1 MSLITQC
8 PACTTLFKVVAD
20 QLKISQGWVRCGQ
33 CKEVFDANA
42 HLTHSLPVQEQVDF
56 GSKSESIA
64 DEPALQATHSAIEAE
79 MLSGAH
85 SDNYASEAIDK
96 LEAPDSISVDPEV
109 DSEPVGGGVTKRA
122 FGSSPEFASSDW
134 VNSVHPPSPETT
146 TEASNSLEIDA
157 LDAELG
163 YGKTP
168 QAPQADD
175 LYALTEPAPT
185 PTFVRQ
191 AQQAQRWRSPWM
203 RAGLCAVAFFL
214 CIAGILQIVLYERD
228 RIVAMHPR
236 MHSSLTDLCRTVG
249 CTIGPLKNIENIV
262 VDASSFNKI
271 RGDSKNELYKI
282 TLNLKNNG
290 PLPVALPHIELS
302 LNDTQDQTIVRR
314 VLNPADVGALQFV
327 LSARGEFNGS
337 ATVQIDTAQLGGS
350 RVAGYRIW
358 AFYPS

>member
-1 MSLITQC
+1 LRIQWLSLPTITTMSLITQC
-8 PACTTLFKVVAD
+8 PACNTLFKVVAD

-42 HLTHSLPVQEQVDF
+42 HLAHNIPAQAQVEP
-56 GSKSESIA
+56 SSEPEA
-64 DEPALQATHSAIEAE
+64 QLQ
-79 MLSGAH
+79 
-85 SDNYASEAIDK
+85 SDASRGGDD
-96 LEAPDSISVDPEV
+96 LEVLNEV
-109 DSEPVGGGVTKRA
+109 DAPVSASAAVEMGSDPSKVTATKRA

-134 VNSVHPPSPETT
+134 VNSVHPPSPEPPV
-146 TEASNSLEIDA
+146 EPSNSLEIDA
-157 LDAELG
+157 LGAELG
-163 YGKTP
+163 YGQTAREL
-168 QAPQADD
+168 QTDVSFTQI
-175 LYALTEPAPT
+175 EPAST

-191 AQQAQRWRSPWM
+191 AQQAQRWRSPWV
-203 RAGLCAVAFFL
+203 RAGLSMFAFLLFA
-214 CIAGILQIVLYERD
+214 AGIMQVVLHERD

-236 MHSSLTDLCRTVG
+236 MHSTLIDLCRLAG
-249 CTIGPLKNIENIV
+249 CSIGPLKHIEAIV

-314 VLNPADVGALQFV
+314 VLNPADVGAVQFV

-337 ATVQIDTAQLGGS
+337 ATVQIDTTQLGGS